1 MPRDKTG
8 KNRKFGHHK
17 DKSPH
22 TGNLSEEDILKMLSN
37 KKPGQDDEGSDHEE
51 DSDEEEEGFYFP
63 LKLATQSS
71 LINPPMVLTTPQYM
85 VPSHPSP
92 LHKTLSF

>member
-8 KNRKFGHHK
+8 KNRKYGHHK
-17 DKSPH
+17 DKNPH

-51 DSDEEEEGFYFP
+51 DSDDEEEGFYFP
-63 LKLATQSS
+63 LKLAT
-71 LINPPMVLTTPQYM
+71 
-85 VPSHPSP
+85 
-92 LHKTLSF
+92 

>member
-22 TGNLSEEDILKMLSN
+22 TGNLSEEDILKMLSK

-51 DSDEEEEGFYFP
+51 DSDEEEEEGFYISV
-63 LKLATQSS
+63 KLAIQLS
-71 LINPPMVLTTPQYM
+71 LINLPMIEPLPP
-85 VPSHPSP
+85 
-92 LHKTLSF
+92 